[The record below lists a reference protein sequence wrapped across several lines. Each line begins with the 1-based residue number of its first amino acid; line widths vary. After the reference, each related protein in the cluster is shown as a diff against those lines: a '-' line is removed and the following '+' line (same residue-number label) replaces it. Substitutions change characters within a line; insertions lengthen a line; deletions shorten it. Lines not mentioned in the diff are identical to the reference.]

1 MSLREEIRNRLIE
14 SREVILKGG
23 VNCIPSPFTR
33 FRQYFPG
40 VRKGFYY
47 VVTGTV
53 NDLSILLSC
62 LCY

>member
-1 MSLREEIRNRLIE
+1 MSLREEIKNHLIE
-14 SREVILKGG
+14 SREVILNGG
-23 VNCIPSPFTR
+23 VNCIPSPLTR

-40 VRKGFYY
+40 VRRGFYY

-53 NDLSILLSC
+53 NDLSVLLSC